1 VILNRKKCKLSDSV
15 NSFCDDYWEWFVR
28 SETAPYEIT
37 GKYLFFSSS
46 RYLLVEIAVEE
57 LETGGFHQAKTH
69 MADVTPPTGEY
80 VLCLYYKDDSRR
92 DELAA
97 KYRNRPELKYRQW
110 KTDKDTRAGKYSKE
124 FLEKLSPAERNR
136 FQRKT

>member
-1 VILNRKKCKLSDSV
+1 MNRKKRKLSDSV
-15 NSFCDDYWEWFVR
+15 SSFCDDYWEWFVR

-46 RYLLVEIAVEE
+46 RYLLVEIAIEG

-97 KYRNRPELKYRQW
+97 KYRNRPELKYRDW
-110 KTDKDTRAGKYSKE
+110 KCDKDTRAGKYSKE

-136 FQRKT
+136 FQRKK

>member
-1 VILNRKKCKLSDSV
+1 MILNRKTHKLSDSV
-15 NSFCDDYWEWFVR
+15 NSFCEEYWEWFVR

-37 GKYLFFSSS
+37 GKYLFFSAN
-46 RYLLVEIAVEE
+46 RDLLVEIAVEE
-57 LETGGFHQAKTH
+57 LEKGGFHQAKTNV
-69 MADVTPPTGEY
+69 ADVTPPIGEY
-80 VLCLYYKDDSRR
+80 VLCLYYKDNSRR

-97 KYRNRPELKYRQW
+97 KYQNRPELKYRFW
-110 KTDKDTRAGKYSKE
+110 KSDEDTRAGKYSKE

>member
-1 VILNRKKCKLSDSV
+1 
-15 NSFCDDYWEWFVR
+15 
-28 SETAPYEIT
+28 
-37 GKYLFFSSS
+37 LFFSAS
-46 RYLLVEIAVEE
+46 RCLLVEIAVEE

-69 MADVTPPTGEY
+69 MANVSPPTGEY
-80 VLCLYYKDDSRR
+80 VLCLYYKDGSRR

-110 KTDKDTRAGKYSKE
+110 KSDKDMRAGKYSIE